1 MGSTPGL
8 GAFHPCVPGEGTKRT
23 FLSRPWNS
31 GPPGLPPT
39 RSSETLTLLNPGE
52 TSRAQSS
59 LQRTQCEQKH
69 PPPPRP
75 ASPCP
80 RDPEGA
86 SRALSHFPET
96 SISWSSPRKSSVF
109 PDRHLFTSPA
119 FLNSCSR
126 EHASLECRLGL
137 ARAARG
143 LIVVLFMLLPL
154 YLARTVPWNRA
165 SLELAFPTR
174 ATIQGHCAGWGPVP
188 LWPRSHSEASSCR
201 SLRARVVAGMDLRA
215 GGG

>member
-1 MGSTPGL
+1 MVHQACRP
-8 GAFHPCVPGEGTKRT
+8 HVPLRPSLCPTLERQAGPRAA
-23 FLSRPWNS
+23 SREHS
-31 GPPGLPPT
+31 V
-39 RSSETLTLLNPGE
+39 
-52 TSRAQSS
+52 SRNTA
-59 LQRTQCEQKH
+59 